1 MALFLLY
8 RKANGASNE
17 RGLHAAI
24 VNAAD
29 AATAI
34 SQANAKAPWGVAC
47 SDFALSAY
55 DKGINASSWGALDLS
70 TLTTNQVSWIQGD
83 AVSVLGIDRGGNRF
97 P

>member
-8 RKANGASNE
+8 RKTSGPANE
-17 RGLHAAI
+17 RGLHSVI

-34 SQANAKAPWGVAC
+34 SQANAKAPWGPSC
-47 SDFALSAY
+47 SDFAVSPY
-55 DKGINASSWGALDLS
+55 DKGLSAWGVLDLS
-70 TLTTNQVSWIQGD
+70 TATANQVLWIQGD
-83 AVSVLGIDRGGNRF
+83 AVSVLGVDRGGNRF

>member
-47 SDFALSAY
+47 SDYALSAY
-55 DKGINASSWGALDLS
+55 DKGLSAWGVLDLS